1 MVDSAEVRARFTA
14 GEPVASIAARHGV
27 TPRRI
32 RQIVQDLR
40 QPSVPRVPWRLMLAT
55 VAMIVRTYGPNY
67 GREMLIEPVK
77 AALHATFGGAYR
89 FTRRSMA
96 TALRLVSSR
105 AHQARRFWATFRTP
119 RGHYLSLIHI

>member
-1 MVDSAEVRARFTA
+1 MLIRRRFARALLRASPCVDRRAPRCHAEA
-14 GEPVASIAARHGV
+14 IQ
-27 TPRRI
+27 
-32 RQIVQDLR
+32 QIVQDVR
-40 QPSVPRVPWRLMLAT
+40 PSSVPRVPWRLMLAT

-119 RGHYLSLIHI
+119 RGH